1 MKILIDS
8 KHGLGD
14 CVQIIPMLQIIRD
27 NYPDCYLAVIVR
39 NKASRELLQA
49 ASVTIDEYY
58 YLDMQTITIKKLLA
72 LIVSLRHQVFDY
84 FIISPI
90 STKWKAIIFALL
102 TGAKRCIGEQYQK
115 MDKYQIDNTVHMVER
130 NLNLLRCICKIPD
143 QKINPELKVDKN
155 SFTSIIKQDG
165 IKIIGICIGG
175 GTAVVINHERIYPR
189 KWSIEKIKLV
199 IKNVLDYGYKVV
211 LFGGQDEIKELEHL
225 SNILGHQNL
234 YDFVGK
240 TDIKES
246 IILAAQCDLLIG
258 VDTGMQHIA
267 DAVKTKTISLF
278 GPTNPL
284 THGAYSDKAVFI
296 EADCKCEYKYCYGT
310 NMYWQCKDRKCLN
323 DISAEHVINKMLQ
336 EKVWK

>member
-115 MDKYQIDNTVHMVER
+115 NGQVSDRQYCSYGRTKFKFITLHM
-130 NLNLLRCICKIPD
+130 
-143 QKINPELKVDKN
+143 
-155 SFTSIIKQDG
+155 
-165 IKIIGICIGG
+165 
-175 GTAVVINHERIYPR
+175 
-189 KWSIEKIKLV
+189 
-199 IKNVLDYGYKVV
+199 
-211 LFGGQDEIKELEHL
+211 
-225 SNILGHQNL
+225 
-234 YDFVGK
+234 
-240 TDIKES
+240 
-246 IILAAQCDLLIG
+246 
-258 VDTGMQHIA
+258 
-267 DAVKTKTISLF
+267 
-278 GPTNPL
+278 
-284 THGAYSDKAVFI
+284 
-296 EADCKCEYKYCYGT
+296 
-310 NMYWQCKDRKCLN
+310 
-323 DISAEHVINKMLQ
+323 
-336 EKVWK
+336 

>member
-155 SFTSIIKQDG
+155 SGFDWIKYRYTG
-165 IKIIGICIGG
+165 IQ
-175 GTAVVINHERIYPR
+175 VS
-189 KWSIEKIKLV
+189 W
-199 IKNVLDYGYKVV
+199 
-211 LFGGQDEIKELEHL
+211 
-225 SNILGHQNL
+225 
-234 YDFVGK
+234 
-240 TDIKES
+240 
-246 IILAAQCDLLIG
+246 
-258 VDTGMQHIA
+258 
-267 DAVKTKTISLF
+267 
-278 GPTNPL
+278 
-284 THGAYSDKAVFI
+284 
-296 EADCKCEYKYCYGT
+296 
-310 NMYWQCKDRKCLN
+310 
-323 DISAEHVINKMLQ
+323 
-336 EKVWK
+336 